1 MRPVYGKPAG
11 DHDRRHAGLPPEAT
25 DPPNG
30 VAPALPAGNAPVV
43 IREHVL
49 AGYVDDA
56 GGREALA
63 LAQAIAEVTGARLTV
78 ATIHSPERAASVVE
92 AQAAL
97 EHAADLLEER
107 PADLIAHESRSAS
120 RGLSVL
126 ASRTGADLIVIGS
139 PSGGAHGRIN
149 LGGTADHLLH
159 ASTQTVLLTPAGHTP
174 PAGPQRLSVAYVR
187 RPQCDEAVTSAAA
200 AAVRLGVPLRL
211 VTLAL
216 GGVDEDPLRDE
227 LALAIRLAAESS
239 GLAADEVQAAIGVGD
254 DVAGAVAGLDWAEGD
269 LLVCASSEDAPVHR
283 VFLGETAFKLV
294 RAAPCPIAV
303 LPRGS
308 G

>member
-1 MRPVYGKPAG
+1 M
-11 DHDRRHAGLPPEAT
+11 
-25 DPPNG
+25 
-30 VAPALPAGNAPVV
+30 

-63 LAQAIAEVTGARLTV
+63 LARTIAEVTGGRLTV
-78 ATIHSPERAASVVE
+78 AAVHSPDRAASVVE

-97 EHAADLLEER
+97 AHAADLLAEF
-107 PADLIAHESRSAS
+107 PADLLTHESRSPS

-139 PSGGAHGRIN
+139 PPGGAHGRIN

-159 ASTQTVLLTPAGHTP
+159 AANHTVLLTPEGYV
-174 PAGPQRLSVAYVR
+174 PAGGPARISVAYVR
-187 RPQCDEAVTSAAA
+187 RPQCDEAVTSAAS

-211 VTLAL
+211 ITLATD
-216 GGVDEDPLRDE
+216 GADENPLRDD
-227 LALAIRLAAESS
+227 LALAVRLAAESA
-239 GLAADEVQAAIGVGD
+239 GLDAAGVQADVGAGD
-254 DVAGAVAGLDWAEGD
+254 DVAAAVADLGWNEGE

-294 RAAPCPIAV
+294 RAAPCPVAV
-303 LPRGS
+303 LPRGRT
-308 G
+308 

>member
-1 MRPVYGKPAG
+1 MLRI
-11 DHDRRHAGLPPEAT
+11 
-25 DPPNG
+25 
-30 VAPALPAGNAPVV
+30 V

-63 LAQAIAEVTGARLTV
+63 LARAIAEVTGARLTV
-78 ATIHSPERAASVVE
+78 AAVHSPERAASVVE

-97 EHAADLLEER
+97 EHAADLVEGM
-107 PADLIAHESRSAS
+107 PADLVAHESRSAS

-126 ASRTGADLIVIGS
+126 ASRSGADLIVIGS
-139 PSGGAHGRIN
+139 PPGGAHGRIN

-159 ASTQTVLLTPAGHTP
+159 ASTQAVLLTPFGHTP
-174 PAGPQRLSVAYVR
+174 SGGPRRISVAYVR
-187 RPQCDEAVTSAAA
+187 RPQCDEAVASAAT

-216 GGVDEDPLRDE
+216 DGADEDPLRDD

-239 GLAADEVQAAIGVGD
+239 GLDAGEVQAAIGAGD

-294 RAAPCPIAV
+294 RAAPCPVAV
-303 LPRGS
+303 LPRGTA
-308 G
+308 

>member
-1 MRPVYGKPAG
+1 M
-11 DHDRRHAGLPPEAT
+11 
-25 DPPNG
+25 
-30 VAPALPAGNAPVV
+30 

-63 LAQAIAEVTGARLTV
+63 LARNLAEVTGARLTV
-78 ATIHSPERAASVVE
+78 ATVYSPERAASAVE
-92 AQAAL
+92 AQTAL
-97 EHAADLLEER
+97 DHAAGLLEGL
-107 PADLIAHESRSAS
+107 PADLVTQESRSAS

-139 PSGGAHGRIN
+139 PPGGAHGRIN

-159 ASTQTVLLTPAGHTP
+159 AATQAVLLTPAGHTQ
-174 PAGPQRLSVAYVR
+174 AGAPQRITVAYVH
-187 RPQCDEAVTSAAA
+187 RPQCDEAVTETAS

-216 GGVDEDPLRDE
+216 DGVDQGPLRDD
-227 LALAIRLAAESS
+227 LALAMRLAEESS
-239 GLAADEVQAAIGVGD
+239 GLDADEVQAVVAEGD
-254 DVAGAVAGLDWAEGD
+254 AVASAVEELGWVEGD

-283 VFLGETAFKLV
+283 VFLGETAYKVV
-294 RAAPCPIAV
+294 RAAPCPVAV
-303 LPRGS
+303 LPRGLV
-308 G
+308 

>member
-1 MRPVYGKPAG
+1 
-11 DHDRRHAGLPPEAT
+11 
-25 DPPNG
+25 
-30 VAPALPAGNAPVV
+30 V

-63 LAQAIAEVTGARLTV
+63 LARVVAERTGARLTV
-78 ATIHSPERAASVVE
+78 AAVHAPETAASVVE

-97 EHAADLLEER
+97 EHAADLLEEM

-139 PSGGAHGRIN
+139 PPGGAHGRIN

-174 PAGPQRLSVAYVR
+174 TGGPQRISVAYVR
-187 RPQCDEAVTSAAA
+187 RPQCDEAVTSAATTA
-200 AAVRLGVPLRL
+200 ARLGVPLRL

-216 GGVDEDPLRDE
+216 GGADEDPLRDD
-227 LALAIRLAAESS
+227 LALALRLAAESS
-239 GLAADEVQAAIGVGD
+239 GLAADEVQAAVGAGD
-254 DVAGAVAGLDWAEGD
+254 DVAGAVADLDWAESE
-269 LLVCASSEDAPVHR
+269 LLICASSEDAPVHR

-294 RAAPCPIAV
+294 RAVPCPVAV
-303 LPRGS
+303 LPRGA

>member
-1 MRPVYGKPAG
+1 MRPPI
-11 DHDRRHAGLPPEAT
+11 RP
-25 DPPNG
+25 G
-30 VAPALPAGNAPVV
+30 VASAPLAGNAPVV

-63 LAQAIAEVTGARLTV
+63 LARAIAEVTGARLTV
-78 ATIHSPERAASVVE
+78 AAVHSPERAASVVE
-92 AQAAL
+92 ARAAL
-97 EHAADLLEER
+97 EHAADLVEGV

-139 PSGGAHGRIN
+139 PPGGAHGRIN

-159 ASTQTVLLTPAGHTP
+159 ASTQTVLLTPSGHTP
-174 PAGPQRLSVAYVR
+174 AGGPQRISVAYVR
-187 RPQCDEAVTSAAA
+187 RPQCDEAVTSAAT

-216 GGVDEDPLRDE
+216 DGADEDPLRDD

-239 GLAADEVQAAIGVGD
+239 GLDADEVRAAVGAGD
-254 DVAGAVAGLDWAEGD
+254 DVAGAVADLDWAEGD

-294 RAAPCPIAV
+294 RAAPCPVAV

-308 G
+308 S

>member
-1 MRPVYGKPAG
+1 M
-11 DHDRRHAGLPPEAT
+11 
-25 DPPNG
+25 
-30 VAPALPAGNAPVV
+30 

-63 LAQAIAEVTGARLTV
+63 LARAIAEVSGARLTV
-78 ATIHSPERAASVVE
+78 AAVHSPERAASVVE
-92 AQAAL
+92 ARAAL
-97 EHAADLLEER
+97 EHAAELVEGV
-107 PADLIAHESRSAS
+107 PADLVAHESRSAS

-139 PSGGAHGRIN
+139 PPGGAHGRIN

-159 ASTQTVLLTPAGHTP
+159 ASTQTVLLTPSGHTP
-174 PAGPQRLSVAYVR
+174 SGGPRRISVAYVR

-211 VTLAL
+211 LTLAL
-216 GGVDEDPLRDE
+216 DGADQDPLRDD
-227 LALAIRLAAESS
+227 LALAVRLADESS
-239 GLAADEVQAAIGVGD
+239 VLDADEVEAAVGAGD
-254 DVAGAVAGLDWAEGD
+254 DVAGTVAGLDWAEGD

-294 RAAPCPIAV
+294 RAAPCPVAV

>member
-1 MRPVYGKPAG
+1 MLRI
-11 DHDRRHAGLPPEAT
+11 
-25 DPPNG
+25 
-30 VAPALPAGNAPVV
+30 V

-63 LAQAIAEVTGARLTV
+63 LARAIAEVTGARLTV
-78 ATIHSPERAASVVE
+78 AAVHSPERAASVVE

-97 EHAADLLEER
+97 EHAAALVEGV

-126 ASRTGADLIVIGS
+126 ASRAHADLIVVGS
-139 PSGGAHGRIN
+139 PPGGAHGRIN

-159 ASTQTVLLTPAGHTP
+159 AATQTVLLTPSGHTP
-174 PAGPQRLSVAYVR
+174 SGGPRRISVAYVR
-187 RPQCDEAVTSAAA
+187 RPQCDEAVTSAAT

-211 VTLAL
+211 LTLAL
-216 GGVDEDPLRDE
+216 DGADEDPLRDD
-227 LALAIRLAAESS
+227 LALAVRLAAGSS
-239 GLAADEVQAAIGVGD
+239 GLHADEVQAAVGAGD
-254 DVAGAVAGLDWAEGD
+254 DVAGAVADLDWAEGD

-294 RAAPCPIAV
+294 RAAPCPVAV